1 MINILESKKLI
12 TWTCKMFSSSQVSQ
26 VVGWNWNLFA
36 RLVERFMKR
45 CPSFSQR
52 KYLSWRSTLFWRDTV
67 SWILWH
73 LTLYLSTMTVLMRL
87 VCLLSW
93 WHCCLKQFLAC
104 GSNSISWKRTCHI
117 HWCNLVTENSIPLVF
132 ILPRIYHRDH
142 FSSDTSEESM
152 CLTFLIL
159 VGWQVRVLFMAE
171 TYKDTL
177 FYVSG
182 ESFLSCGRLKL
193 FFFLLWEWECTF
205 TFSTTHKP

>member
-1 MINILESKKLI
+1 MEEHPLL
-12 TWTCKMFSSSQVSQ
+12 
-26 VVGWNWNLFA
+26 
-36 RLVERFMKR
+36 KR
-45 CPSFSQR
+45 HSVMNSVTR
-52 KYLSWRSTLFWRDTV
+52 GSWM
-67 SWILWH
+67 H

-104 GSNSISWKRTCHI
+104 GSNSISWERRTCHI

-159 VGWQVRVLFMAE
+159 VGWQVRFLFMAE

-177 FYVSG
+177 FYISG

-193 FFFLLWEWECTF
+193 FFFCCENGNALLPFPLHTSLKLQPLLLLNPQFQLSSVSCLSQMLPELQASLIHPTLQQRHNLSNLC
-205 TFSTTHKP
+205 